1 MRSLIWLA
9 AIAAAATILSG
20 CNETSQPVAAVPPPI
35 PPSASGPSL
44 ARLPP
49 GALCS
54 QAIGAYQTVVQR
66 DNDTGN
72 VNQSV
77 YHQIEDEISRAA
89 AACSSGRDGE
99 ARSLISASKA
109 RHGYHM

>member
-1 MRSLIWLA
+1 MRRLIWLG
-9 AIAAAATILSG
+9 AIGAAAMFLSG
-20 CNETSQPVAAVPPPI
+20 CNETSQPVAAAPPP
-35 PPSASGPSL
+35 PASGPSL
-44 ARLPP
+44 AGLPP
-49 GALCS
+49 GAPCS

-72 VNQSV
+72 VNPSV

-99 ARSLISASKA
+99 SRALLSASKE

>member
-1 MRSLIWLA
+1 MRSLIWLGTV
-9 AIAAAATILSG
+9 AAAGIFLSG
-20 CNETSQPVAAVPPPI
+20 CNETSRPVAAAPAPQV
-35 PPSASGPSL
+35 ATGPSIGG
-44 ARLPP
+44 LPP
-49 GALCS
+49 GAPCS
-54 QAIGAYQTVVQR
+54 QAIGAYQTVIQH
-66 DNDTGN
+66 DSDTGN

-99 ARSLISASKA
+99 ARSLLAASKE